1 MVNVRKKLLAL
12 LSAAALTACASS
24 AAFAEGFGV
33 YEWSAAGTAMGEN
46 YMFAEEDPAVLAYNP
61 AQMTKLNGTYF
72 SIGASMVNPDT
83 KVLFSGVNPIF
94 GASSQLWENEYD
106 MSVAPYMYYVT
117 KAGKNSWW
125 GIGMFSRFGNQLEYN
140 DLWPGKY
147 DTIFSG
153 IKGITIQPTYA
164 FKIND
169 KLSAAVGLDIN
180 YVQLRMRKNAPSDLY
195 GLPAIGTDLEGD
207 TINVGWLA
215 SLMYDFTPQTSLAVT
230 YRSRIKHT
238 MDDADMNVTGQGN
251 IGASGTVTLPDSLSI
266 GLGHKFNDK
275 TRVELSAVWTN
286 WKTYNA
292 LNIYFDKPLSM
303 GPLSQSGSMNPKD
316 WDSSWRYGIGI
327 EHKLSKQWSV
337 LAGYVYDESP
347 VPDQYMDFTI
357 PTGDR
362 HRGSLGFKYRFK
374 ENHEVVFAYTGIW
387 AGARDVQSSVH
398 AFDNAHIHDGFT
410 QVISLGYTVK
420 LK

>member
-1 MVNVRKKLLAL
+1 MVNVRRKLLAL

-72 SIGASMVNPDT
+72 SIGASMVNPSLD
-83 KVLFSGVNPIF
+83 VLFRGVGGVAGND
-94 GASSQLWENEYD
+94 QLWDNEFD

-140 DLWPGKY
+140 DLWPGRY
-147 DTIFSG
+147 DTIYSG
-153 IKGITIQPTYA
+153 IKGITVQPTYA
-164 FKIND
+164 FKISD

-180 YVQLRMRKNAPSDLY
+180 YVKLRMTKGVSPLV
-195 GLPAIGTDLEGD
+195 PQIGTDLEGD
-207 TINVGWLA
+207 TVNIGWLA

-238 MDDADMNVTGQGN
+238 MDDADMNVTGIGN
-251 IGASGTVTLPDSLSI
+251 IGASGTVTLPDSVSI
-266 GLGHKFNDK
+266 GLGHKFNDR
-275 TRVELSAVWTN
+275 TRVEINAIWTN
-286 WKTYNA
+286 WKTYDA
-292 LNIYFDKPLSM
+292 LNIYFGKPLM
-303 GPLSQSGSMNPKD
+303 GQSYSPNPKD

-387 AGARDVQSSVH
+387 AGTRDVQSSVH